1 MKENKKWFLII
12 LGIVIFFVGIIIGL
26 IIFMKKPNII
36 VNEKQNNIRVSTE
49 TVSSVKTNQK
59 MTYYDG
65 FENEYI
71 IKLTDTIPLGNQ
83 ELNSEDN
90 IYMEYV
96 IYEKGKEILNRIYK
110 EKKGGR
116 MRIKM
121 NWEEVNYLYL

>member
-36 VNEKQNNIRVSTE
+36 VNEKHNNIRVSTE
-49 TVSSVKTNQK
+49 TVSIVKTNQK

-96 IYEKGKEILNRIYK
+96 IYEKGKEIYRPDLIEPGTDYI
-110 EKKGGR
+110 
-116 MRIKM
+116 M
-121 NWEEVNYLYL
+121 